1 LLAAKIE
8 RKFTFFQVSDCVTY
22 IIDISTQLRIFF
34 LKLDK
39 TFSVDQVWFLVT
51 TVVAIIHV
59 AM

>member
-1 LLAAKIE
+1 LLATKIE
-8 RKFTFFQVSDCVTY
+8 RKFTFFQVLDCVTY

-51 TVVAIIHV
+51 TVIAIIHV